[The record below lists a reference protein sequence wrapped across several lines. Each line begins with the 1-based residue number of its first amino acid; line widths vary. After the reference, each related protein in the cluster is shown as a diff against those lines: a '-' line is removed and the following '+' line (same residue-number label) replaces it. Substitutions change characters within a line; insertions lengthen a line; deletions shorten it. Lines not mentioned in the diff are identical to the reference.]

1 MHSPAKRTRVAW
13 GGKSASRAPAPNTIN
28 ERIAAY
34 KTGPLRALGQARR
47 ARHSQVIFL
56 WLSTHPWDHS
66 RELHHLEAYDR

>member
-1 MHSPAKRTRVAW
+1 MHSPATRAGVTW

-47 ARHSQVIFL
+47 ARHSQVIFS
-56 WLSTHPWDHS
+56 WLSTHPWDPS